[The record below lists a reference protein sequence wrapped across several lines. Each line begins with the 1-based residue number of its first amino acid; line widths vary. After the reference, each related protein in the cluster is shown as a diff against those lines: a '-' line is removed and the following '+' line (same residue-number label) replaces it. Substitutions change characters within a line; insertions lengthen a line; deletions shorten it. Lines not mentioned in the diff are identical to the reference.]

1 MCWYVGASYVQMLK
15 SGKNFSVRLLEN
27 ISVLA
32 DFLISLAYKMEAP
45 VQDGTK
51 PPETINR
58 LAKGYRDKV
67 PTDKIKC
74 EPFDLAA
81 ALK

>member
-1 MCWYVGASYVQMLK
+1 
-15 SGKNFSVRLLEN
+15 
-27 ISVLA
+27 
-32 DFLISLAYKMEAP
+32 MEAP